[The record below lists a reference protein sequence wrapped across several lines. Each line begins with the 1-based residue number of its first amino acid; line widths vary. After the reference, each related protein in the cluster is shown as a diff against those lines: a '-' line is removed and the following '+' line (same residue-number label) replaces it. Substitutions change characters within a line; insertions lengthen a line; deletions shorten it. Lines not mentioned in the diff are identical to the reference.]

1 MTEGL
6 LDQDKPIGLII
17 WILAWPAILE
27 QVLQVSVTYVD
38 SAMVGS
44 LGAAATAAVSVP
56 TSTIWLVNGW
66 MNAFAIGYAVLM
78 ARNIGARRFERAKM
92 ISRQAL
98 VMALIFGAILSV
110 SFALIAQALPAWIG
124 AEEHVQELAR
134 DYYTVIALAY
144 LPNLLMVTIGSLM
157 RLSGDTRTPLA
168 LNTLNNVLNI
178 ILNTFLI
185 FGEVHLGPVTIH
197 GLDMG
202 VKGAAIATSLAVTI
216 TAILLFIIWL
226 TKSSAIQLE
235 LNQSFALNKEIQ
247 ANAFRLGLPVA
258 LERSTLSFGQIVLI
272 KIVGSLGTTALAA
285 HFLANTA
292 EAMTYLP
299 ASGVSTAATT
309 LVAQSL
315 GRGDKALAKRFGNV
329 TTLLGTVLMTT
340 MGVVLYFTAPFL
352 MGFFTRDQNVIAL
365 GTTILR
371 IEAFVEPAFGLSML
385 VFGVFRGSGDTRRP
399 FYISIAGMWVV
410 RLPLALFMV
419 RCTSLGLVGI
429 WISMASDLLLRG
441 IIGLVMFLRY
451 GWLESSSDV
460 H

>member
-6 LDQDKPIGLII
+6 LDQEKSIGLII
-17 WILAWPAILE
+17 WTLAWPAILE
-27 QVLQVSVTYVD
+27 QILQVSVTYVD

-78 ARNIGARRFERAKM
+78 ARNIGGRRFERARM
-92 ISRQAL
+92 ITRQAL
-98 VMALIFGAILSV
+98 VTALIFGAVLSV
-110 SFALIAQALPAWIG
+110 AFTLIAQVLPKWIG
-124 AEEHVQELAR
+124 AEEHVQTLAR
-134 DYYTVIALAY
+134 GYYTVIALAY
-144 LPNLLMVTIGSLM
+144 LPNLLMIMISSLM
-157 RLSGDTRTPLA
+157 RLSGDTRTPLL

-178 ILNTFLI
+178 ILNIFFI
-185 FGEVHLGPVTIH
+185 FGEVDLGPITIH
-197 GLDMG
+197 GLGMG

-226 TKSSAIQLE
+226 TRPSIIQLE
-235 LNQSFALNKEIQ
+235 LNQSFALNREIQ
-247 ANAFRLGLPVA
+247 KNAFRLGLPVG
-258 LERSTLSFGQIVLI
+258 LERSTLSFGQIVLT

-315 GRGDKALAKRFGNV
+315 GRGDKTLAKRFGNA
-329 TTLLGTVLMTT
+329 TTLIGTLLMTT
-340 MGVVLYFTAPFL
+340 MGVVLYVTAPSL

-419 RCTSLGLVGI
+419 RYTSLGLVGI
-429 WISMASDLLLRG
+429 WIGMASDLLLRG
-441 IIGLVMFLRY
+441 IIGLAMFLRY

>member
-6 LDQDKPIGLII
+6 LDQEKSIGLTI
-17 WILAWPAILE
+17 WTLAWPAILE
-27 QVLQVSVTYVD
+27 QILQVSVTYVD

-78 ARNIGARRFERAKM
+78 ARNIGGRRFERAKM
-92 ISRQAL
+92 ITRQAL
-98 VMALIFGAILSV
+98 VTALIFGAILSTV
-110 SFALIAQALPAWIG
+110 FTLIAQVLPKWIG
-124 AEEHVQELAR
+124 AEEHVQTLAR
-134 DYYTVIALAY
+134 GYYTVIALAY
-144 LPNLLMVTIGSLM
+144 LPNLLMIMISSLM
-157 RLSGDTRTPLA
+157 RLSGDTRTPLL

-178 ILNTFLI
+178 ILNIFFI
-185 FGEVHLGPVTIH
+185 FGEVDLGPITIH
-197 GLDMG
+197 GLGMG

-226 TKSSAIQLE
+226 TRPSIIQLE
-235 LNQSFALNKEIQ
+235 LNQSFTLNREIQ
-247 ANAFRLGLPVA
+247 KNAFRLGLPVG
-258 LERSTLSFGQIVLI
+258 LERSTLSFGQIVLT

-315 GRGDKALAKRFGNV
+315 GRGDKALAKRFGNA
-329 TTLLGTVLMTT
+329 TTLIGTLLMTT
-340 MGVVLYFTAPFL
+340 MGVVLYVTAPSL

-419 RCTSLGLVGI
+419 RCTSLG
-429 WISMASDLLLRG
+429 
-441 IIGLVMFLRY
+441 
-451 GWLESSSDV
+451 
-460 H
+460 